1 MELTLQANKSN
12 IFIKNYENGCFYIA
26 DKVYKHNICILKNQI
41 SQWKTANISQ
51 LVIKDIE
58 EIIQHRPEI
67 IILGTGI
74 TSMIPSKEI
83 IKTCHSKNI
92 GIELMK
98 TESACK
104 TFNLLIAEERD
115 IAAVFFI

>member
-51 LVIKDIE
+51 LIIKDIE
-58 EIIQHRPEI
+58 AIIQHRPEI

-74 TSMIPSKEI
+74 TSTIPAKEI
-83 IKTCHSKNI
+83 IETCHSENI
-92 GIELMK
+92 GIEFMK

-104 TFNLLIAEERD
+104 TFNLLIAEERE
-115 IAAVFFI
+115 ITGIFFA

>member
-26 DKVYKHNICILKNQI
+26 DKVYKYNICILKNQI
-41 SQWKTANISQ
+41 SQWKTPNCSQ

-92 GIELMK
+92 GIEFMK

>member
-41 SQWKTANISQ
+41 SQWKTPNCSQ
-51 LVIKDIE
+51 LIREDIE
-58 EIIQHRPEI
+58 AIVEYRPEI

-74 TSMIPSKEI
+74 TSTIPSKHLICLWPKKER
-83 IKTCHSKNI
+83 
-92 GIELMK
+92 
-98 TESACK
+98 
-104 TFNLLIAEERD
+104 LLEYSLLKG
-115 IAAVFFI
+115 